1 MASIGRLGK
10 QQRTG
15 VLSKPRELE
24 MCVMGRCE
32 QRIRG
37 REEI

>member
-1 MASIGRLGK
+1 MTVALIKR
-10 QQRTG
+10 
-15 VLSKPRELE
+15 RELE
-24 MCVMGRCE
+24 MWVTGMCE

>member
-1 MASIGRLGK
+1 MTRA
-10 QQRTG
+10 
-15 VLSKPRELE
+15 LSKPREVE
-24 MCVMGRCE
+24 IWVTGMCE